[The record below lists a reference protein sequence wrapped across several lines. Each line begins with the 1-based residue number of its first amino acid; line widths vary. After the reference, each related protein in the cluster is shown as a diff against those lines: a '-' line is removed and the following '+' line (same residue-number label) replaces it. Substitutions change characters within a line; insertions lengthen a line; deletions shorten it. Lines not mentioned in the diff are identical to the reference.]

1 MNNIDERIKKIL
13 SEEQIPPI
21 RFDYKIENTL
31 NHLKTKKNLN
41 FKVLKLCIST
51 LCCSIVILTSVVWA
65 KDIER
70 YVKKIFNSSTEAID
84 SSVEAGYVQELK
96 DDFTYDNGL
105 GIKVDNIL
113 LDDVNLIFSLSYKV
127 EENNIED
134 ISINYFS
141 LYTEN
146 GERIYQRDETN
157 QAYVGIAK
165 SMEPGNLEKISEKN
179 FKNTVI
185 LNLWENRNEFSEL
198 NIKITN
204 LKIIYSDGNTKSL
217 DGNWKFNIKISDI
230 FKQNNEIN
238 YVFDG
243 ENEYIKSGYATIY
256 PTKMIV
262 KLELFENYDPDQIV
276 DIALEDLSQYGMI
289 FSLKNNGKT
298 FRFTNFDYIRDDKEL
313 IIIFENIGSYMEM
326 DDELELSLKTHNTKI
341 FLKKQSNK

>member
-1 MNNIDERIKKIL
+1 MEDNNIIKEKVISKI
-13 SEEQIPPI
+13 SISKFKEENKVIQKKKS
-21 RFDYKIENTL
+21 YKYM
-31 NHLKTKKNLN
+31 KYAMAA
-41 FKVLKLCIST
+41 CICLMFST
-51 LCCSIVILTSVVWA
+51 GIVFA
-65 KDIER
+65 KDIES
-70 YVKKIFNSSTEAID
+70 YIKKIFNNSTEAID
-84 SSVEAGYVQELK
+84 SAVEEGYVQEIK

-105 GIKVDNIL
+105 GIKVDNVL

-185 LNLWENRNEFSEL
+185 SNLWENRNEFSEL

-217 DGNWKFNIKISDI
+217 DGNWEFNIKISDT

-262 KLELFENYDPDQIV
+262 KLELFEDYDINQIV
-276 DIALEDLSQYGMI
+276 DIALEDLSQYGML
-289 FSLKNNGKT
+289 FSLKNNERIFKH
-298 FRFTNFDYIRDDKEL
+298 TNFDYIADDKEL

-326 DDELELSLKTHNTKI
+326 EDELELSLKTYNTKI
-341 FLKKQSNK
+341 LLKRQNNK

>member
-1 MNNIDERIKKIL
+1 MNNIDDRIKKIL
-13 SEEQIPPI
+13 SEEQVPPI
-21 RFDYKIENTL
+21 RFDYKVEKTL
-31 NHLKTKKNLN
+31 DCLRTKRILN

-70 YVKKIFNSSTEAID
+70 YIKKIFNNSTDAID
-84 SSVEAGYVQELK
+84 SAVEEGYVQEVEG
-96 DDFTYDNGL
+96 DYTYDNNI

-113 LDDVNLIFSLSYKV
+113 LDDVNLIFSLLYKV
-127 EENNIED
+127 EECNIEN

-141 LYTEN
+141 IYTEN
-146 GERIYQRDETN
+146 GERIYQCDETN

-165 SMEPGNLEKISEKN
+165 NMQPGNLERISEKD

-185 LNLWENRNEFSEL
+185 LNLWENRNEFSKL

-204 LKIIYSDGNTKSL
+204 LNIIYSDGNTKSL
-217 DGNWKFNIKISDI
+217 DGKWEFNIEVSDI
-230 FKQNNEIN
+230 FKQNNEVN

-243 ENEYIKSGYATIY
+243 ENEYIKSGYATVY

-262 KLELFENYDPDQIV
+262 KLELFENYDIDQIV

-289 FSLKNNGKT
+289 FSLKNNEKT
-298 FRFTNFDYIRDDKEL
+298 FRHTNFDYIEYDKEL

-326 DDELELSLKTHNTKI
+326 EDELELSLKTHNTKI
-341 FLKKQSNK
+341 LLKKEK